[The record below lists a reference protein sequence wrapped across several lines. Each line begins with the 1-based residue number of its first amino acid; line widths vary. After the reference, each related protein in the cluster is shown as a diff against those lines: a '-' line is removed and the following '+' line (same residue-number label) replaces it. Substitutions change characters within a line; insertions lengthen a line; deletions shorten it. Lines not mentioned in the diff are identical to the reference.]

1 MAPFL
6 APFGIESAKLGVE
19 FSGALVVDEP
29 EGPDERTGGSGLCVS
44 FLLLVAHEIMGINAG
59 SSS

>member
-19 FSGALVVDEP
+19 FSGALVVNKLRDPMREW
-29 EGPDERTGGSGLCVS
+29 
-44 FLLLVAHEIMGINAG
+44 VALDYV
-59 SSS
+59 